1 MRASKIFAFLFG
13 ILGTTLMLL
22 TVILSLTS
30 LNGTVWMSEVPAEA
44 TACTQQL
51 MNALA
56 DGDYPAAEQLIY
68 GDSKLGDP
76 REASTEL
83 GKQVWIAFADSI
95 SYEFAGGCYT
105 SSKGL
110 SRDVTITTMD
120 LSSFFDPMYG
130 QAKSILDEKEK
141 AAKEAE
147 NVGLVFHDGKVLD
160 SVMEEIVD
168 TVVTGALTGEAKT
181 VTTTVTLELVNKDG
195 RWQVMPNEALLKA
208 ISGGL

>member
-1 MRASKIFAFLFG
+1 MKASKIFAFLFG
-13 ILGTTLMLL
+13 ILGTALMLL
-22 TVILSLTS
+22 TVALSLTS
-30 LNGTVWMSEVPAEA
+30 LNGTVWMDEVPAEA

-51 MNALA
+51 MDALA
-56 DGDYPAAEQLIY
+56 DGDYPTAEQLFY
-68 GDSKLGDP
+68 GDTRLGDP

-95 SYEFAGGCYT
+95 SYEFNGDCYT

-110 SRDVTITTMD
+110 SRDVTVTAMD
-120 LSSFFDPMYG
+120 LSTFFDPMYS
-130 QAKSILDEKEK
+130 QAQSILDEKEA

-147 NVGLVFHDGKVLD
+147 NVGLVFRDGKVLD

-168 TVVTGALTGEAKT
+168 TVVTDALTGETKT